1 MRSGTVVEDE
11 HKKMKEKLET
21 MNNAHIGRVMIVDD
35 DTKIITLFRNF
46 LTEHGYDAEGYTS
59 YKDALDVLKMRDFDL
74 LLTDLFMP
82 EIDGIT
88 LLKAAHEIDSNLIC
102 IVITG
107 HGTIQTAVEAIKAGA
122 FDYITKPLDWK
133 MLRLILSRALEIR
146 RLKKSEK
153 KYRAIVEDQT
163 DLICRCRPDGTII
176 FVNEIFCRYS
186 GKKLEELIEQ
196 SYPYFIP
203 TEEYEKLKKH
213 LYTLNKE
220 NPVALIEHHIVMP
233 GGKIRWLQ
241 WTNRAIFNE
250 QGNIIEFQLV
260 GRDIT
265 DRKLAE
271 DALMESEEKYR
282 VLFDLAADLIALVDI
297 RGNFLDLNKKFEEE
311 IGWSREEMLGKNVFT
326 SGIITEASVN
336 KASFYLSQL
345 LQGKLPPIFEVEGV
359 KKDGGIVPYELRAT
373 PIIKEDKIVA
383 IQAIL
388 RNITERKQSEEKIIY
403 MAYYD
408 TLTNLPNRYLLKDRL
423 TQALVS
429 AKKYKRLV
437 AILFLDLDNF
447 KRIND
452 TLGHKTGDY
461 LLQSVA
467 DRLVHF
473 LRKSDTI
480 ARLNENELQN
490 TVARLGGDEFTILL
504 TEIRHI
510 QDAAKVA
517 KRILDLFSQPFK
529 IKDHELFISA
539 SIGISLYPH
548 NSEDVD
554 TLLKNADT
562 AMYHAKDQGRNN
574 LQFYTDSMNVITLER
589 FDLEHR
595 LRKAMDLNEFQL
607 YYQPQL
613 DIHSRK
619 IFGVEALIRWMHPN
633 RGLLSPQ
640 AFIPLAEETGLILPI
655 GEWILRTACAQNKA
669 WQIKGFE
676 PMLVMVNISGIQ
688 FKQKNFV
695 ETVTKILDN
704 TDLNPRYLELE
715 LTESIL
721 METTEATINSLKELK
736 ALGVRIS
743 LDDFG
748 TGYSSLSYLKR
759 FPIDTIKI
767 DKSFVRDIHTDP
779 DNKAIVNA
787 IIAMTHSLNLRV
799 IAEGVETVQQ
809 LLFLH
814 KQGSD
819 GIQGYLFSPPLPT
832 DSLTQLLNE
841 GRKVFEHVLTSI

>member
-1 MRSGTVVEDE
+1 LRSGTVVEDE